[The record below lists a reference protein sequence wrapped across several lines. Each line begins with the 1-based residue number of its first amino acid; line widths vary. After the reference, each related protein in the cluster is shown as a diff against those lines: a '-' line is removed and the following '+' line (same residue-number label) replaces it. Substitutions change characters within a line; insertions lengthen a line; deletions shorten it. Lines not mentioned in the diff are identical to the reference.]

1 MTGWPFF
8 IFIYYSFIS
17 IPFFFLL
24 KKEGGSIWIFI
35 SGDELPC
42 LESAFLLV
50 RVCLLLEQT
59 AAKKG
64 IKWTTNI
71 SQKRLRFLCS
81 QRLVGA
87 PRVVCCG
94 IYVASGAISQEGRFA
109 SSACWRLPRPPI
121 WYWRLPR
128 SSPANSIIHPLYR
141 ISSSV
146 RSATKGGRAGEE
158 RVVARSGPPHVW
170 ALVSSPRAEE
180 QHQAR
185 PQHQQDRQTNK
196 LLATA

>member
-1 MTGWPFF
+1 MTLFYLYF
-8 IFIYYSFIS
+8 YYFIS
-17 IPFFFLL
+17 ILLFFLL
-24 KKEGGSIWIFI
+24 RKKEGGSIWIFI

-50 RVCLLLEQT
+50 RVCLLLEQA

-81 QRLVGA
+81 RRLVGA

-109 SSACWRLPRPPI
+109 SSACCDSR
-121 WYWRLPR
+121 
-128 SSPANSIIHPLYR
+128 
-141 ISSSV
+141 
-146 RSATKGGRAGEE
+146 
-158 RVVARSGPPHVW
+158 GPPSGIGDCRGLHPRI
-170 ALVSSPRAEE
+170 ASSIPYIASRHLYGPPRKEE
-180 QHQAR
+180 GR
-185 PQHQQDRQTNK
+185 EKRG
-196 LLATA
+196 L

>member
-1 MTGWPFF
+1 MAFSLFF
-8 IFIYYSFIS
+8 IILLYQFL
-17 IPFFFLL
+17 FFFLL

-50 RVCLLLEQT
+50 RVCLLLEQA

-64 IKWTTNI
+64 INWTTNI

-109 SSACWRLPRPPI
+109 SSACCDSRGPPSGIGDCRGPHPRI
-121 WYWRLPR
+121 A
-128 SSPANSIIHPLYR
+128 SSIPYIDLVICT
-141 ISSSV
+141 V
-146 RSATKGGRAGEE
+146 RHERRKGGRREGCSTVRATSCMGPGELTE
-158 RVVARSGPPHVW
+158 S
-170 ALVSSPRAEE
+170 
-180 QHQAR
+180 
-185 PQHQQDRQTNK
+185 
-196 LLATA
+196 